1 MSKIILIGSSI
12 IKRWVNFHFFTTLSI
27 INLGISGLMTQDL
40 NVLNL
45 LIQNVLT
52 QNILT
57 QNYIIFYCGCNDIRQ
72 DIPDNIII
80 MNIINFLNLI
90 SNNSIIIVISIL
102 KFPEKNKKNKHI
114 NYVNKELAK
123 YCKKNNYIFININKK
138 LSTKDFIPDNIH
150 LNLDGYNKLN
160 NMLLKK
166 VFGKIK

>member
-102 KFPEKNKKNKHI
+102 
-114 NYVNKELAK
+114 
-123 YCKKNNYIFININKK
+123 
-138 LSTKDFIPDNIH
+138 
-150 LNLDGYNKLN
+150 
-160 NMLLKK
+160 
-166 VFGKIK
+166 